1 VLAGFRYNRT
11 FGLSAILSLV
21 ANDAVI
27 FIVADPLLL
36 PLCCKIVVEPTLEK
50 KIFFTPV
57 SQIEK
62 R

>member
-1 VLAGFRYNRT
+1 MRAGFGYNRT
-11 FGLSAILSLV
+11 FALFAVLSLV

-36 PLCCKIVVEPTLEK
+36 PLCCKIVVEPPLAK

-57 SQIEK
+57 IQIEQ